1 MMKIIGS
8 MLVILGCTSIGFY
21 IVERMRR
28 RLAELELIKRQLLF
42 MRGEMRSGYQPLA
55 EIFSRLEER
64 MLGEWKSFYGFL
76 REKLSTNRT
85 EMLAELWGEAISS
98 RLKRSLLDEEE
109 MRTWNELGENLG
121 YLDREMQIALL
132 TVCEAHMDE
141 YIEKEKDQIKQQA
154 KVYQTLGIM
163 SGIFLTMILV

>member
-1 MMKIIGS
+1 MKIIGS

-98 RLKRSLLDEEE
+98 RL
-109 MRTWNELGENLG
+109 GENLG